1 MLLGHGVYTSAG
13 KEDCV
18 VLSQSSTS
26 SHGPLL
32 SASAFAMIIVAG
44 VAASAAASPIVL
56 TGLAS
61 DYHVTL
67 PEGTGAINAQ
77 AGIGGPGRLGVFAE
91 DRNAPFGRPFAE
103 RRAIFQFDLAPL
115 AGAGNVVAA
124 ANFSVFL
131 PLQNSGVN
139 NRAAALYGSA
149 PNRNATIE
157 FSDAG
162 STNQFSDASYGLLQS
177 AFLPSGITPPQY
189 NNRFG
194 SSDITSFLQSRLDDY
209 IANPANRYVFFR
221 VQVDTLTPFT
231 NAFFEISSG
240 DATDASERPQ
250 LSVTVVPTP
259 GVGVVGLLTLGVAMR
274 RRR

>member
-13 KEDCV
+13 KEDYV

-26 SHGPLL
+26 SHGPLS
-32 SASAFAMIIVAG
+32 SAPAFAMIIAATAAG
-44 VAASAAASPIVL
+44 SATASPIVL
-56 TGLAS
+56 SGLTS
-61 DYHVTL
+61 DYHITL
-67 PEGTGAINAQ
+67 PEGSGSISAQ

-91 DRNAPFGRPFAE
+91 DRNPPVGRQFAE

-115 AGAGNVVAA
+115 AGAGNVVTA

-194 SSDITSFLQSRLDDY
+194 SSDITSFLQSRLNDY

-259 GVGVVGLLTLGVAMR
+259 GVGVGLLTLGVAMR